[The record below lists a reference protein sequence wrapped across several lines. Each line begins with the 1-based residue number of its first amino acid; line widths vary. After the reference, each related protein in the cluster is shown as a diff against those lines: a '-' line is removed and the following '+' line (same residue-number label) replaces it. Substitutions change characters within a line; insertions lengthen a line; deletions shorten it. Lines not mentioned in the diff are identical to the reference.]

1 MRCNTIAT
9 VGSCAAAAVVILFCA
24 SANATGF
31 TDVGEDLHPRDK
43 TEVVVDG
50 YWRVRAEALNNL
62 DLDRGLTPS
71 GEPLFPVPIDDPNG
85 QTLTYADMR
94 LRTDLAIYSFGGQVA
109 IKGRIDVLDN
119 VAMGS
124 NAVGIPAGSATQ
136 RSPNDA
142 FHVKRLYGEVM
153 TPIGVLAAGR
163 MGNHWGLGML
173 ANGGDCADCDS
184 GDAQDRFAFLSP
196 IAGMIFAAAYDVTA
210 IGPTAYRNDGVRK
223 IGLAPST
230 GVHTVTFA
238 FLRWNDEAAHARR
251 LAADKSTFNFG
262 AYASH
267 RWQKD
272 DAPVDYLPLAAPQQ
286 GLPSQIMYRGYAA
299 TAVDLWAR
307 VVGPWGRV
315 ELEAAYV
322 GAHVDQPSL
331 VPGVL
336 YNTSLSSR
344 TFGGVLENEFGGVS
358 SPVGA
363 GVDMGYASGDDSP
376 GFGAQTGT
384 NLSLARP
391 GDLDGA
397 KANPPFKT
405 TVDNF
410 RFHSDYRVDRI
421 LFREIVG
428 TVTGAYYGRPH
439 VRWSF
444 LRFPT
449 GTFTAST
456 AAIASWAV
464 YARETPG
471 GRTPLGVEIDP
482 TLAYQSR
489 DGFSIALE
497 YAVLFPFAGFQNV
510 TAHLDPRPAQLF
522 RVRLLLQY

>member
-1 MRCNTIAT
+1 MSGMLRRTI
-9 VGSCAAAAVVILFCA
+9 VGLAASCGVVIFA
-24 SANATGF
+24 APAHATGF
-31 TDVGEDLHPRDK
+31 TDVGDDLHPRDK
-43 TEVVVDG
+43 TEVVIDG
-50 YWRVRAEALNNL
+50 YWRVRAEALNNF

-71 GEPLFPVPIDDPNG
+71 GQPLYAVPADDPNG

-109 IKGRIDVLDN
+109 IKGRLDVLDN

-124 NAVGIPAGSATQ
+124 NTTGIPAASTSQ
-136 RSPNDA
+136 QSPNDA

-153 TPIGVLAAGR
+153 TPIGLVAAGR

-184 GDAQDRFAFLSP
+184 GDAQDRFAFLTP

-210 IGPTAYRNDGVRK
+210 IGPTAYRTDGVRK

-251 LAADKSTFNFG
+251 LAAGKSTVNFG

-286 GLPSQIMYRGYAA
+286 GLPSQIMYRGYTA
-299 TAVDLWAR
+299 TALDAWAR

-315 ELEAAYV
+315 EIEAAYLV
-322 GAHVDQPSL
+322 AHVDQPSL

-336 YNTSLSSR
+336 YNASLSSHS
-344 TFGGVLENEFGGVS
+344 FGGVLESELGGAAS
-358 SPVGA
+358 DVGA
-363 GVDMGYASGDDSP
+363 GIDVGYASGDDSP
-376 GFGAQTGT
+376 GFGARTGT
-384 NLSLARP
+384 NLTLARP
-391 GDLDGA
+391 GDLDGG

-405 TVDNF
+405 NVDNF
-410 RFHSDYRVDRI
+410 RFHPDYRIDRI
-421 LFREIVG
+421 LFREIIG

-439 VRWSF
+439 ARWHF

-449 GTFTAST
+449 GTFTASA
-456 AAIASWAV
+456 AAIASWAI
-464 YARETPG
+464 YPAETPG

-482 TLAYQSR
+482 TISYASR
-489 DGFSIALE
+489 DGFGVAFE
-497 YAVLFPFAGFQNV
+497 YAVLFPLAGFQNA
-510 TAHLDPRPAQLF
+510 TQHLDPRPAQLF